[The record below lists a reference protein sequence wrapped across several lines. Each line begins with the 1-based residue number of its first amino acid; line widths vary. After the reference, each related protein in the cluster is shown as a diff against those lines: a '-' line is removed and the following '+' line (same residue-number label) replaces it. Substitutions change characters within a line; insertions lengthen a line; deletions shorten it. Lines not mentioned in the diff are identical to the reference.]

1 MTAATIRDL
10 LLARREHDTT
20 ALAFEDR
27 TWSWREYIADATLR
41 AELVLSMLNR
51 NAPCHVGLLLEDTPE
66 MAMGLAAGALGG
78 YVSVGINSTRR
89 GTALADDIRRA
100 DCQLVLTDSSLHGL
114 VAEIDLGGIRVID
127 TDGAE
132 WRDALE
138 ARGRL
143 VETIENEPCDIFML
157 IFTSGTSGSPKAVM
171 MADSTVV
178 TSGSML
184 AQHFSLTPADVCY
197 VSMPLFHSNAVISGF
212 AVALASGATLALARK
227 FSANAFLSDIRRFGA
242 TYMNYVGKPLA
253 YILATPRLPDDAD
266 NPLRIAFGNEA
277 PERDVIEFAE
287 RFGCEVRD
295 GFGSTEMAI
304 VVRRTTDTPHGSIGM
319 PGPDVAIFNRE
330 TLVECPRATR
340 DPSGRVVNLDEAVGE
355 LVNVRG
361 AGEFRG
367 YYNDAAATQERLQG
381 GIFWSGDLGYRDA
394 SGFVYLVGRYGD
406 WLRVDGENLAANPIE
421 RILMRHSAIDQVAV
435 YGVPDPDCGD
445 QLMATVVLDADRP
458 LTRADFEEFL
468 RAQTDLSPKAWPR
481 YVRIAAAL
489 PTTAT
494 NKILKRV
501 LVSEGPSTSDETWVR
516 ASRGTAYELAR
527 QLSGR

>member
-1 MTAATIRDL
+1 M
-10 LLARREHDTT
+10 LARCAQDTT

-27 TWSWREYIADATLR
+27 TWSWREYVADATLR
-41 AELVLSMLNR
+41 AHLVLSMLDM
-51 NAPCHVGLLLEDTPE
+51 NASRHVGLLLENTPE

-78 YVSVGINSTRR
+78 YVSVGINATRR
-89 GTALADDIRRA
+89 GSALADDIRRA
-100 DCQLVLTDSSLHGL
+100 DCQLVLTDSSLSGL
-114 VAEIDLGGIRVID
+114 VADLDLGGIRVID
-127 TDGAE
+127 TDGAQ
-132 WRDALE
+132 WRHALE
-138 ARGRL
+138 ELGRP
-143 VETIENEPCDIFML
+143 VEAIENDPGDIFML
-157 IFTSGTSGSPKAVM
+157 IFTSGTGGSPKAVM

-178 TSGSML
+178 TAGSML
-184 AQHFSLTPADVCY
+184 AERFSLTPADVCY

-212 AVALASGATLALARK
+212 AVASASGATLALARK
-227 FSANAFLSDIRRFGA
+227 FSATAFLSDIRRFGA

-266 NPLRIAFGNEA
+266 NSLRIAFGNEA

-304 VVRRTTDTPHGSIGM
+304 VVRRTTETPHGSIGI
-319 PGPDVAIFNRE
+319 PGPDVAIFSRE
-330 TLVECPRATR
+330 TLMECPRATY
-340 DPSGRVVNLDEAVGE
+340 DATGRVVNLDEAVGE

-367 YYNDAAATQERLQG
+367 YYNDAAATQERLLG
-381 GIFWSGDLGYRDA
+381 GIFWSGDLAYRDA
-394 SGFVYLVGRYGD
+394 NGFLYLVGRSGD

-421 RILMRHSAIDQVAV
+421 RILMRHYAIDQVAV

-445 QLMATVVLDADRP
+445 QLMATVVLDTDRT
-458 LTRADFEEFL
+458 LTPADFEEFL
-468 RAQTDLSPKAWPR
+468 RAQSDLSPKAWPR
-481 YVRIAAAL
+481 YVRITDAL

-501 LVSEGPSTSDETWVR
+501 LVSQGASTSDETWVR
-516 ASRGTAYELAR
+516 AARGTAYELAR